1 MKSRKSVANSNAV
14 IIFLV
19 VTLNFN
25 PQKISLWQKKF
36 QQQK

>member
-1 MKSRKSVANSNAV
+1 MKSRKSVANRKPV
-14 IIFLV
+14 IIFLG